1 MSCVWK
7 CFLAFFRGLVTQG
20 HYIGLEKRT
29 IKNMRYYKYEEVN
42 FFSDILIKGVIFSN
56 VEKFKEKEVR
66 QTSSCITVKLCQKF

>member
-29 IKNMRYYKYEEVN
+29 IKNMRDYKYEEVN
-42 FFSDILIKGVIFSN
+42 FFRYTD
-56 VEKFKEKEVR
+56 
-66 QTSSCITVKLCQKF
+66 